1 MKEVLQRIDYQ
12 MNNYLDISQQ
22 PVDLDQ
28 LQLEQTDSQRR
39 ASPNLLK
46 IPKDNGFIYQRCSQ
60 KKRCQQQHQ
69 NQSGRSKENIKC
81 QNSPSLLKNRDLN
94 QQYQEQQSF
103 DTSNNK
109 KCVSNRY
116 NSRSPKSKDIFN
128 NSSNPLFSVVISSNC
143 KPNNQYHQFSKL
155 GLTLE
160 HICTRERHQRS
171 PILFLCTKQECNSR
185 LKIGCA
191 YCMLDDHADHAEFKI
206 QIEDFLKVIEY
217 KYDNYYQCIRDFQQT
232 LLQYEEPQILQT
244 ISFQINQVKQSLCQ
258 KLDLMN
264 SKIQEQYK
272 QFFVQD
278 NIKTVHLVKDQ
289 KLFSSQIEKVMQTNI
304 LNMSEEQRDVFMRL
318 YNDSEIQKIDQRIE
332 EIVNINEKI
341 SYQLETSFLS
351 FQKNL
356 KDKLSTFLQ
365 KLDTLQLYININSSE
380 FTISYLSE
388 QKKQLQNKIQ
398 KTKKMQEQI
407 KQINREIQMLKIE
420 KISNPFPYK
429 LYGGLCDHINI
440 QCNTIQIY
448 ECCNQAF
455 PCPDCHKNSCKDHKI
470 FFTSPSRRYCI
481 DCLAIFQVN
490 HPTNTLIN
498 CASCLSDQEQI
509 NNS

>member
-1 MKEVLQRIDYQ
+1 MKEIINRIDYQ
-12 MNNYLDISQQ
+12 INNYLDISQQ
-22 PVDLDQ
+22 PVNLDE
-28 LQLEQTDSQRR
+28 LQLEQTASQRR
-39 ASPNLLK
+39 ASPMLLK
-46 IPKDNGFIYQRCSQ
+46 VPKDNDFAYQRCSQ
-60 KKRCQQQHQ
+60 NKRSHQLKQ
-69 NQSGRSKENIKC
+69 NQSGRSKENIKY
-81 QNSPSLLKNRDLN
+81 QNSPSILKNRDLN
-94 QQYQEQQSF
+94 QHYQEQQSF
-103 DTSNNK
+103 DNSNNK
-109 KCVSNRY
+109 KYVSNRC

-128 NSSNPLFSVVISSNC
+128 HSSNPLFSVVISSNS
-143 KPNNQYHQFSKL
+143 KPNNQYNQFSKL

-171 PILFLCTKQECNSR
+171 PILFLCTKQECNCR

-206 QIEDFLKVIEY
+206 QIEDFLQIIQY
-217 KYDNYYQCIRDFQQT
+217 KYDNYYQSIRNFQQT

-258 KLDLMN
+258 KLDQIN

-278 NIKTVHLVKDQ
+278 NIKTAHLVQDQ
-289 KLFSSQIEKVMQTNI
+289 KFFSSQIEKVMQANI
-304 LNMSEEQRDVFMRL
+304 LNMNEEQRDVFMRL
-318 YNDSEIQKIDQRIE
+318 YNDAEIVKIEKRIE
-332 EIVNINEKI
+332 EIVNINENI
-341 SYQLETSFLS
+341 SEQLEASFQN

-365 KLDTLQLYININSSE
+365 KLDNLQLYLNINSSE
-380 FTISYLSE
+380 NTIHYLSE
-388 QKKQLQNKIQ
+388 QKKSLQNKIQ
-398 KTKKMQEQI
+398 KAKKMQDQI
-407 KQINREIQMLKIE
+407 KQINREIQILKIE

-429 LYGGLCDHINI
+429 LYGGLCDHVNI

-455 PCPDCHKNSCKDHKI
+455 PCPDCHKNTCKDHKI

-498 CASCLSDQEQI
+498 CSSCLSDYEQI
-509 NNS
+509 SSD

>member
-1 MKEVLQRIDYQ
+1 MKDLLNRIDQ
-12 MNNYLDISQQ
+12 QIHNYIDIIQQ
-22 PVDLDQ
+22 PVDLDEV
-28 LQLEQTDSQRR
+28 QLEYTASQRR
-39 ASPNLLK
+39 ASPNQQK
-46 IPKDNGFIYQRCSQ
+46 ILKDNDLIYQRCSQ
-60 KKRCQQQHQ
+60 KKRSHQQQQ
-69 NQSGRSKENIKC
+69 NQQGRSKENVKC
-81 QNSPSLLKNRDLN
+81 QNIHSILKNRDLN

-103 DTSNNK
+103 DTCNNK
-109 KCVSNRY
+109 RYFSNRS

-128 NSSNPLFSVVISSNC
+128 NSNNPLFSVVISSNS
-143 KPNNQYHQFSKL
+143 KPNNQHHQFSKL

-171 PILFLCTKQECNSR
+171 PILFLCTKQECSSR

-206 QIEDFLKVIEY
+206 QIEDFLKIIQY

-244 ISFQINQVKQSLCQ
+244 ISIQIDQVKQSLCQ
-258 KLDLMN
+258 KLDSIN

-289 KLFSSQIEKVMQTNI
+289 KFFSSQIEKVMQANI
-304 LNMSEEQRDVFMRL
+304 LNMNEEQRDAFMRL
-318 YNDSEIQKIDQRIE
+318 YNDAETHKIEQRIE
-332 EIVNINEKI
+332 EIVNINENV
-341 SYQLETSFLS
+341 SQQLEISFLS

-356 KDKLSTFLQ
+356 NDKLSTFLQ
-365 KLDTLQLYININSSE
+365 KLDTLQLYLNKNSSE
-380 FTISYLSE
+380 YTINYLNE

-398 KTKKMQEQI
+398 KTKNIQEQI
-407 KQINREIQMLKIE
+407 KSINREIQTLKIE

-429 LYGGLCDHINI
+429 LYGGLCDHVSI

-455 PCPDCHKNSCKDHKI
+455 PCPDCHKSICKDHKI

-498 CASCLSDQEQI
+498 CASCLQDQEQI